1 MPRRREILL
10 KLTQTFDGLML
21 GLIFWATHGLRF
33 VLGEHFTALQPIPEF
48 DRFLWL
54 LAVIIPFSPIVLE
67 YQGFYNHPL
76 RKKPGDSTRQIG
88 KGLVVMAL
96 IFGLCVIFLK
106 WSTESR
112 SVLLLFM
119 GISGI
124 ALLIRD
130 AAARFY
136 LSHRNARLDWRHRI
150 VLAGDPD
157 DMDQV
162 VANMPE
168 EDRGQIEIV
177 GRVDLSEKPVTELT
191 RIFRQHAPERVVF
204 AADHVNFRTVEKA
217 IHVCETEGV
226 EAWLAADFMNPTIS
240 RMQVEML
247 GSSPMLVFRSTPDHG
262 WSLMLK
268 EMTDR
273 IGALAL
279 IALTSPLWIFAAIGV
294 RLTSP
299 SGPVVFRQER
309 SGRYGKPFTM
319 LKFRTMHPD
328 AEARR
333 NEIEA
338 ANEMEGPAF
347 KMTNDPRVFAVGSL
361 LRKLSID
368 ELPQLWNV
376 VRGEMSLVGPRPL
389 PIYEV
394 EKIEDSAQRR
404 RLSVKPG
411 LTCLW
416 QIGGRNRIQNF
427 EDWVNLDLEYID
439 NWSLWLDWKILA
451 RTVPAVLSGAGA
463 R

>member
-10 KLTQTFDGLML
+10 KLTQAFDGLML
-21 GLIFWATHGLRF
+21 GLVFWLTHQSRSL
-33 VLGEHFTALQPIPEF
+33 LGERYESLAPIPEF

-54 LAVIIPFSPIVLE
+54 LAIIVPLAPIVLE
-67 YQGFYNHPL
+67 FQGFYNHPL
-76 RKKPGDSTRQIG
+76 RKKPGDSLRQVG
-88 KGLVVMAL
+88 KGLLWMAL

-106 WSTESR
+106 WSAESR

-119 GISGI
+119 GASGVT
-124 ALLIRD
+124 LLARN
-130 AAARFY
+130 AGARFY
-136 LSHRNARLDWRHRI
+136 LHRRNARLDWRHRI

-157 DMDQV
+157 DMEEV
-162 VANMPE
+162 VAKMPE

-177 GRVDLSEKPVTELT
+177 GQVDLSRQPVTELS
-191 RIFRQHAPERVVF
+191 RIFREYSPERVVF

-217 IHVCETEGV
+217 IHVCENEGV

-240 RMQVEML
+240 KMNVEML

-262 WSLMLK
+262 WALILK
-268 EMTDR
+268 ELMDR

-279 IALTSPLWIFAAIGV
+279 IALTSPLWLFAAIGIK
-294 RLTSP
+294 LAS
-299 SGPVVFRQER
+299 SKGPVIFRQER

-328 AEARR
+328 AEHRR
-333 NEIEA
+333 LEVESQ
-338 ANEMEGPAF
+338 NEMDGPAF
-347 KMTNDPRVFAVGSL
+347 KLTNDPRILRFGSM

-389 PIYEV
+389 PVYEI
-394 EKIEDSAQRR
+394 EKIEDSNQRR

-416 QIGGRNRIQNF
+416 QISGRSRIQNF
-427 EDWVNLDLEYID
+427 NDWVNLDLEYID

-451 RTVPAVLSGAGA
+451 RTVPAVLTGVGA